1 MTDVDIMN
9 IAAVKLGTNTINTR
23 LDQSTTA
30 IVFNARYEAV
40 RDAELRRNLW
50 RFAIKRTELSALT
63 STPLG
68 TQFTTE
74 FQLPSDYLRLVQ
86 VAESFVSSQ
95 TNYRTVD
102 ESLYSIEGK
111 KLLTNWPSP
120 LLIRYVY
127 RVTDTSVF
135 DTTFREVLGAR
146 LAYECCETI
155 VGRSSKKGDIW
166 KDYQQASDEARPAN
180 AIEVYP
186 QVQPDESWLMARIDR

>member
-9 IAAVKLGTNTINTR
+9 TAAVKLGTNTINTR
-23 LDQSTTA
+23 LDQSTAA
-30 IVFNARYEAV
+30 IVFNTRYESV

-50 RFAIKRTELSALT
+50 RFAIKRVELSAL
-63 STPLG
+63 SSVPLG

-86 VAESFVSSQ
+86 VAESYVSSQ

-102 ESLYSIEGK
+102 ESLYSIEGR
-111 KLLTNWPSP
+111 KLLTNWPAP

-127 RVTDTSVF
+127 RVEDTSQF
-135 DTTFREVLGAR
+135 DATFKEVLAAR

-155 VGRSSKKGDIW
+155 VGSSSKKGDIW
-166 KDYQQASDEARPAN
+166 KDYQQALDEAKQSN

-186 QVQPDESWLMARIDR
+186 QVQPDESWIMARIDR

>member
-9 IAAVKLGTNTINTR
+9 TAAVKLGTNTINIR
-23 LDQSTTA
+23 LDQSTAA
-30 IVFNARYEAV
+30 IVFNTRYESV

-50 RFAIKRTELSALT
+50 RFAIKRVELSAL
-63 STPLG
+63 SSVPLG

-86 VAESFVSSQ
+86 VAESYVSSQ

-102 ESLYSIEGK
+102 ESLYSIEGR
-111 KLLTNWPSP
+111 KLLTNWPAP

-127 RVTDTSVF
+127 RVEDTSQF
-135 DTTFREVLGAR
+135 DATFKEVLAAR

-155 VGRSSKKGDIW
+155 VGSSSKKGDIW
-166 KDYQQASDEARPAN
+166 KDYQQALDEAKQSN

-186 QVQPDESWLMARIDR
+186 QVQPDESWIMARIDR